1 MQWSDSYSIG
11 IDAIDDQHQ
20 ALIGGI
26 TFLEDSLLD
35 PDSESRTRTL
45 KTAIQGLNDYARMH
59 FTVEET
65 VMEILGYPGA
75 QAHQRQHHA
84 FFDYLADLEQR
95 VATGN
100 VDANEV
106 ITFLRDWLVR
116 HIMHEDRAY
125 ADDFKQRLR

>member
-1 MQWSDSYSIG
+1 MEWSDSYSIG
-11 IDAIDDQHQ
+11 IDAIDDQHR

-26 TFLEDSLLD
+26 TFLEDSLVDPD
-35 PDSESRTRTL
+35 PDSRARTL

-65 VMEILGYPGA
+65 VMEIMSYPGA
-75 QAHQRQHHA
+75 APHQRQHYA
-84 FFDYLADLEQR
+84 FFDYLQDLEQR
-95 VATGN
+95 VATQT

-106 ITFLRDWLVR
+106 IRYLRDWLVR

-125 ADDFKQRLR
+125 ADYFKLRLG